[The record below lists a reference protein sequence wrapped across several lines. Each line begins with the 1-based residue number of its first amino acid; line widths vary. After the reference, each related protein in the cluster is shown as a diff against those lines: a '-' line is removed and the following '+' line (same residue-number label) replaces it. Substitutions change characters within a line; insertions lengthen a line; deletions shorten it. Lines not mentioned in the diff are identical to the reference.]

1 MLIDNLPKLCFFLGN
16 GFFVAVVPS
25 EGLLPFQKWVEIN
38 DDGRNGTFKA
48 VKLTNYNQKS
58 NLIFIQPWEIIST
71 LVSNYNLEPT
81 YI

>member
-1 MLIDNLPKLCFFLGN
+1 M
-16 GFFVAVVPS
+16 VPS

-71 LVSNYNLEPT
+71 LVSNYNLPT
-81 YI
+81 YERRCTICTFYKRKSVAE